1 MDNNN
6 EQKPLTWF
14 DGINLFELN
23 EDDYDYD
30 ELLALSDSV
39 PKYHAKPKWLLIP
52 EIKRKFKW
60 QEYESQDK
68 DLKHRRFTVTL
79 QSTQIL
85 KSFKKCL
92 QLNEFEK
99 KDLLVLYKQVAQK
112 LLQNPELQDSEVLD
126 MYTVIRKRTD
136 EVYNRRLR
144 ERRRVK

>member
-1 MDNNN
+1 MENNN

-14 DGINLFELN
+14 DGVNLFELN

-30 ELLALSDSV
+30 ELLALSESI

-60 QEYESQDK
+60 NEYESQDK

-92 QLNEFEK
+92 QLNEFDK
-99 KDLLVLYKQVAQK
+99 KDLLVVYKQVAQK
-112 LLQNPELQDSEVLD
+112 LLQNPELQDSEIVD
-126 MYTVIRKRTD
+126 MYMVIRKRTN
-136 EVYNRRLR
+136 EVYDRRLA

>member
-1 MDNNN
+1 MENDN
-6 EQKPLTWF
+6 KPLTWF
-14 DGINLFELN
+14 EGINLFELN

-85 KSFKKCL
+85 RSFKKCL

-112 LLQNPELQDSEVLD
+112 LLQNPDLQDSEVLD

-136 EVYNRRLR
+136 EVYNRRLA

>member
-1 MDNNN
+1 MNDND
-6 EQKPLTWF
+6 KPLAWYE
-14 DGINLFELN
+14 GINLFELN

-30 ELLALSDSV
+30 ELMALSESV
-39 PKYHAKPKWLLIP
+39 PKYQAKPKWLLIP

-60 QEYESQDK
+60 QKYETQEK

-92 QLNEFEK
+92 QLNEFDK
-99 KDLLVLYKQVAQK
+99 KDLLVVYKQVAQK
-112 LLQNPELQDSEVLD
+112 LLQNPELQDSEIVD
-126 MYTVIRKRTD
+126 MYTVIRKRTN
-136 EVYNRRLR
+136 EVYDRRTR

>member
-1 MDNNN
+1 MENDN
-6 EQKPLTWF
+6 KPLTWF
-14 DGINLFELN
+14 EGINLFELN

-112 LLQNPELQDSEVLD
+112 LLQNPDLQDNEVLD

-136 EVYNRRLR
+136 EVYNRRLK

>member
-1 MDNNN
+1 MENDN
-6 EQKPLTWF
+6 KPLTWF
-14 DGINLFELN
+14 EGINLFELN

-52 EIKRKFKW
+52 EIKRKSKW

-112 LLQNPELQDSEVLD
+112 LLQNPDLQDSEVLD

-136 EVYNRRLR
+136 EVYNRRLA

>member
-14 DGINLFELN
+14 EGINLFELN
-23 EDDYDYD
+23 EYDYDYD
-30 ELLALSDSV
+30 ELLVLSDSV
-39 PKYHAKPKWLLIP
+39 PKYNAKPKWLLIP

-60 QEYESQDK
+60 DEYESQDK

-99 KDLLVLYKQVAQK
+99 KDLLVLYKQVAHK
-112 LLQNPELQDSEVLD
+112 LLQNPDLQDSEVLD

>member
-14 DGINLFELN
+14 DGVNLFELN

>member
-112 LLQNPELQDSEVLD
+112 LLQNPDLQDSEVLD

>member
-1 MDNNN
+1 MGNDN
-6 EQKPLTWF
+6 KPLTWF
-14 DGINLFELN
+14 EGINLFELN
-23 EDDYDYD
+23 VDDYDYD

-112 LLQNPELQDSEVLD
+112 LLQNPDLQDSEVLD

-136 EVYNRRLR
+136 EVYNRRLK
-144 ERRRVK
+144 ERRRMVK

>member
-1 MDNNN
+1 MGNDN
-6 EQKPLTWF
+6 KPLTWF
-14 DGINLFELN
+14 EGINLFELN

-112 LLQNPELQDSEVLD
+112 LLQNPDLQDSEVLD

-136 EVYNRRLR
+136 EVYNRRLK
-144 ERRRVK
+144 ERRRMVK

>member
-14 DGINLFELN
+14 EGINLFELN

-112 LLQNPELQDSEVLD
+112 LLQNPDLQDSEVLD

-144 ERRRVK
+144 QRRRVK

>member
-1 MDNNN
+1 MENNN

-23 EDDYDYD
+23 EDDYDYE
-30 ELLALSDSV
+30 ELIALSESV

-60 QEYESQDK
+60 QKYESQDK

-92 QLNEFEK
+92 QLNEFSK
-99 KDLLVLYKQVAQK
+99 KDLLLVYKQVAQK
-112 LLQNPELQDSEVLD
+112 LLQNPNLQDSEVLD
-126 MYTVIRKRTD
+126 MYAVIRKRTD
-136 EVYNRRLR
+136 EVYDRRLR

>member
-14 DGINLFELN
+14 EGINLFELN

-30 ELLALSDSV
+30 ELIALSESV
-39 PKYHAKPKWLLIP
+39 PKYHSKPKWLLIP

-60 QEYESQDK
+60 DEYESQDK

-79 QSTQIL
+79 QSTQVL

-92 QLNEFEK
+92 QLNEFNK
-99 KDLLVLYKQVAQK
+99 KDLLLVYKQVAQK
-112 LLQNPELQDSEVLD
+112 LLQNPNLQDSEVLD

-136 EVYNRRLR
+136 EVYDRRLR

>member
-6 EQKPLTWF
+6 EQKPLAWF

-112 LLQNPELQDSEVLD
+112 LLQNPDLQDSEVLD

>member
-1 MDNNN
+1 MENDN
-6 EQKPLTWF
+6 KPLTWF
-14 DGINLFELN
+14 EGINLFELN

-112 LLQNPELQDSEVLD
+112 LLQNPDLQDSEVLD

>member
-1 MDNNN
+1 MDNDN
-6 EQKPLTWF
+6 KPLTWF
-14 DGINLFELN
+14 EGINLFELN
-23 EDDYDYD
+23 EYDYDYD
-30 ELLALSDSV
+30 ELLALSGSV
-39 PKYHAKPKWLLIP
+39 PKYHAKPRWLLIP

-112 LLQNPELQDSEVLD
+112 LLQNPDLQDSEVLD

-136 EVYNRRLR
+136 EVYNRRLA

>member
-14 DGINLFELN
+14 EGINLFELN

-30 ELLALSDSV
+30 ELLVLSDSV

-99 KDLLVLYKQVAQK
+99 KDLLVLYKQVAHK
-112 LLQNPELQDSEVLD
+112 LLQNPDLQDSEVLD

>member
-6 EQKPLTWF
+6 KQKPLTWF
-14 DGINLFELN
+14 EGINLFELN

-30 ELLALSDSV
+30 ELLTLSDSV

-112 LLQNPELQDSEVLD
+112 LLQNPDLQDSEVLD